1 MTVQSLTDLQ
11 MDAIR
16 EVCNIASGTAAV
28 TLSQILG
35 KRIDMKVPEIQIVP
49 IEQATAVM
57 GNTASIV
64 AGIYSK
70 LLGDINGGLL
80 LTFPREDVLL
90 LTERL
95 MVDPVKP
102 HSLSD
107 LDASAVCEIGNIISA
122 AFVSAIAKMANKTL
136 LISVPKLSIDMLGA
150 IVDFILIELAE
161 QVEQALI
168 LKIEFEDVPKTIS
181 GHFFILP
188 NPGSLEMLLAG
199 MDMMCADKSQ
209 GNKEH
214 LA

>member
-1 MTVQSLTDLQ
+1 MQTQPLTELQ

-16 EVCNIASGTAAV
+16 EVCNIASGTAAS

-49 IEQATAVM
+49 IEQATAIM
-57 GNTASIV
+57 GDPASIV
-64 AGIYSK
+64 AGVYSK

-90 LTERL
+90 LAERL
-95 MVDPVKP
+95 LGQPMKP

-122 AFVSAIAKMANKTL
+122 AFVSAIAKMVNKTL
-136 LISVPKLSIDMLGA
+136 FISVPKLSIDMLGA

-161 QVEQALI
+161 KVEQALI

-188 NPGSLEMLLAG
+188 NPGSLEMLLSG
-199 MDMMCADKSQ
+199 MDMLHGGKDS
-209 GNKEH
+209 
-214 LA
+214 